1 MTEDADAAFQRAWVK
16 RYPPTWDVYTA
27 HMSLKERGA
36 VVMLMT
42 HYHAHGE
49 SPGDEQALASTVGIG
64 LDEWRPMAAEV
75 VKTFRR
81 MLPIMFRQRGKRTG
95 RRT

>member
-1 MTEDADAAFQRAWVK
+1 MTEDGDAAFQRAWVK
-16 RYPPTWDVYTA
+16 HYPPIWDLYTA

-49 SPGDEQALASTVGIG
+49 IPEDEQALASTVGIG
-64 LDEWRPMAAEV
+64 VDEWRPMAAEV

-81 MLPIMFRQRGKRTG
+81 VLPMMFRPRRKKTG
-95 RRT
+95 RST